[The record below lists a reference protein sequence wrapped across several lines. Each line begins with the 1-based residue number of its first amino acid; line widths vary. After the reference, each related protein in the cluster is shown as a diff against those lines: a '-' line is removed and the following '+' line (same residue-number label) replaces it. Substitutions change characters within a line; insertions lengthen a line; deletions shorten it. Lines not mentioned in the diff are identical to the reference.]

1 MQLARM
7 KREGFGEFKRYWRHG
22 CFSSGSDRW
31 CYPTS
36 TLMETSTHEGNGCA
50 SPRRAPPT
58 KGPRSSNLVY
68 PTMAIAHEGLA
79 SLAVD
84 LHEVGDLLALTN
96 SLVQLQ
102 NLVRGSQ
109 VTPSQSRRHHSPRS
123 NKWCVDDELLA
134 LVLQMIVSPTLNS
147 LSQDLDLV
155 ERRFEWKATWGRL
168 EIKIHMVGMEYLDLN
183 TRVGGSLSENVYWK
197 CRYVLMALSTNEEW
211 VEGYI

>member
-1 MQLARM
+1 
-7 KREGFGEFKRYWRHG
+7 
-22 CFSSGSDRW
+22 
-31 CYPTS
+31 
-36 TLMETSTHEGNGCA
+36 
-50 SPRRAPPT
+50 
-58 KGPRSSNLVY
+58 
-68 PTMAIAHEGLA
+68 MAIAHEGLA

-96 SLVQLQ
+96 SLVQLH
-102 NLVRGSQ
+102 NLVGGSQ

-168 EIKIHMVGMEYLDLN
+168 EIKIYVVGMEDLDLN
-183 TRVGGSLSENVYWK
+183 TSVGGSLSENVCWK
-197 CRYVLMALSTNEEW
+197 CRYVVMAFSTNEEW
-211 VEGYI
+211 VEGYIEPPHKI